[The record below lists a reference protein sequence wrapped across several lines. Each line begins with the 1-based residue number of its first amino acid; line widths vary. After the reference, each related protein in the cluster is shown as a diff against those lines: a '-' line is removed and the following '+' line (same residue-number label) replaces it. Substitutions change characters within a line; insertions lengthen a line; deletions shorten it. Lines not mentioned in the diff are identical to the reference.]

1 MKPEAWGVTRLSV
14 AFGPQV
20 ALDEVSVSGHPGEI
34 VALAGQNGAGKST
47 LVKVLS
53 GVMPVGTYRGRVR
66 IAGVERLF
74 RNTAEAA
81 AAGVVL
87 VPQELAMVP
96 NLSVASNVFLGREPT
111 RRGLVDDQRMVSR
124 AENLLAQF
132 GVDIDVRLPA
142 GEFGIPQQQL
152 IEIVKALSQEA
163 TVLILDEPTASLTA
177 TEATL
182 LFDRLRQLADRGL
195 AIIYIS
201 HRLDELRN
209 LADRVVVLRDGRVE
223 LDERITSLSPA
234 DIVRAMV
241 GHALEFALHDPVDH
255 RPGQP
260 ELRLRGWSALPQH
273 GRGPAVRDIDLDIH
287 RGEVLGL
294 YGPIGAGR
302 TELLRSIVGAHR
314 GPVSGELELEGRSCI
329 FSNPAEALAAGIVY
343 ISEDRKALGIQPFM
357 TVQQNLTLSNLDTF
371 VGVGGLIDLEREL
384 AAAAEIIESM
394 GIVAIPDQVITS
406 LSGGNQQKVLLA
418 RALMTIPTVMLLD
431 EPTRGIDVGA
441 KAEIVRTLG
450 ELATAGI
457 AIVMVS
463 SDAEELLASDRI
475 LVMRNGRV
483 IAERVRGST
492 SVGELVRLSTG
503 AETVSA

>member
-1 MKPEAWGVTRLSV
+1 M
-14 AFGPQV
+14 
-20 ALDEVSVSGHPGEI
+20 H
-34 VALAGQNGAGKST
+34 
-47 LVKVLS
+47 
-53 GVMPVGTYRGRVR
+53 
-66 IAGVERLF
+66 
-74 RNTAEAA
+74 
-81 AAGVVL
+81 
-87 VPQELAMVP
+87 
-96 NLSVASNVFLGREPT
+96 
-111 RRGLVDDQRMVSR
+111 
-124 AENLLAQF
+124 
-132 GVDIDVRLPA
+132 
-142 GEFGIPQQQL
+142 
-152 IEIVKALSQEA
+152 
-163 TVLILDEPTASLTA
+163 
-177 TEATL
+177 
-182 LFDRLRQLADRGL
+182 
-195 AIIYIS
+195 
-201 HRLDELRN
+201 
-209 LADRVVVLRDGRVE
+209 
-223 LDERITSLSPA
+223 
-234 DIVRAMV
+234 
-241 GHALEFALHDPVDH
+241 
-255 RPGQP
+255 
-260 ELRLRGWSALPQH
+260 
-273 GRGPAVRDIDLDIH
+273 DIDLDIH

-329 FSNPAEALAAGIVY
+329 FSNPAEALAAGVVY

-384 AAAAEIIESM
+384 AAAAETIESM

-441 KAEIVRTLG
+441 KAEVVRTLG

-463 SDAEELLASDRI
+463 SDAEELLAADRI

-503 AETVSA
+503 AEAVSA